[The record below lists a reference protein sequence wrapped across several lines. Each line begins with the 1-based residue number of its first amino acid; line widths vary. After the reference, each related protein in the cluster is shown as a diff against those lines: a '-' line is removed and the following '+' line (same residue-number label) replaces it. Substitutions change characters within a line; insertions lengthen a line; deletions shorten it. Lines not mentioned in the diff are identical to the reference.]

1 MGAKK
6 FAPIILKLFVIKIY
20 NEVINL
26 KKTIKKGKTAI
37 SIFYE
42 YWERDGGI
50 PTRAEFENE
59 YYGKVCERGES
70 NYYYKVKENFLKQL
84 EEQEVDFK

>member
-1 MGAKK
+1 MKK
-6 FAPIILKLFVIKIY
+6 AIK
-20 NEVINL
+20 N
-26 KKTIKKGKTAI
+26 GKTAI

-70 NYYYKVKENFLKQL
+70 NYYYKVKDNFLKQL
-84 EEQEVDFK
+84 EEQGVDYK